1 MRGKPGVCWRYG
13 DCPVDHVERQEE
25 PLPDLVVGQPLGDEL
40 QHCQLALAPRLR
52 TWANGRSRFDDR
64 GNAVRTVGLLA
75 MDDFGV
81 RPVTA
86 PRGRSAVNWST
97 TGCIQMHDDLF
108 AAA

>member
-1 MRGKPGVCWRYG
+1 VYP
-13 DCPVDHVERQEE
+13 E
-25 PLPDLVVGQPLGDEL
+25 PATPSSRFHPHQNASS
-40 QHCQLALAPRLR
+40 QSISQLALAQRLR
-52 TWANGRSRFDDR
+52 TWASGRSRFDDR